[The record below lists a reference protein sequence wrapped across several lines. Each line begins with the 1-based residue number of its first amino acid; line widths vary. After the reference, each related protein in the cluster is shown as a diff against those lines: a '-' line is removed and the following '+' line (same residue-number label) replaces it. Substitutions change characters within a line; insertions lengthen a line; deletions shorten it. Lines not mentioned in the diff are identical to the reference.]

1 MISEDDDSY
10 MINLKSKDGV
20 VFEIQSS
27 AAKISV
33 LVVTTIDLDDEDE
46 YDEDRKPTVEI
57 PKVESTCLSKVVD
70 FCNHYMKEPLRPIK
84 TPLEGNSLEEV
95 VTQEWYRNFVSV
107 EQSLLFQLVQA
118 ANFME
123 IQPLLDLACLQVSTI
138 LMGKS
143 AEEIRVIL
151 NIPRMTAEEEAKAR
165 REHRWVFED

>member
-1 MISEDDDSY
+1 MTVEEDSDNRR
-10 MINLKSKDGV
+10 INLKSKDGV

-27 AAKISV
+27 AAKISQ
-33 LVVTTIDLDDEDE
+33 LVMTTIDLDDEDE
-46 YDEDRKPTVEI
+46 DDESNPTVEI
-57 PKVESTCLSKVVD
+57 PKVESACLSKVVE
-70 FCNHYMKEPLRPIK
+70 FCNHHANEPLRPIR
-84 TPLEGNSLEEV
+84 TPLEGNTLEEV
-95 VTQEWYRNFVSV
+95 VTQEWYRQFVSV

-118 ANFME
+118 ANYME

-151 NIPRMTAEEEAKAR
+151 NIPKMTAEEEAKAR